1 MLPTPQK
8 NSVSQLQKNQPVME
22 QVKKQRAPAE
32 NMDVV
37 EILEKSVGARGGD
50 AVQFNN
56 ELAHMVNS
64 SPNVRV
70 IRANNSLF
78 IYINHKDG
86 SVKVYL
92 ETADT
97 PRNLVD
103 SIQQFGLAMKK
114 SGFKTGQFD
123 VQNPQILKAVKM
135 AGIPVSLQSTN
146 TVSPDG
152 KTPAMSAVMEF

>member
-1 MLPTPQK
+1 MQ
-8 NSVSQLQKNQPVME
+8 

-70 IRANNSLF
+70 IRTNNSLF
-78 IYINHKDG
+78 IYFNHKDG
-86 SVKVYL
+86 NVKVYL

-103 SIQQFGLAMKK
+103 SIRQFGLAMKK
-114 SGFKTGQFD
+114 CGFKTGQFD
-123 VQNPQILKAVKM
+123 VLNPLILKAVKM
-135 AGIPVSLQSTN
+135 AGIPVSVQSTN
-146 TVSPDG
+146 TFSLDG

>member
-1 MLPTPQK
+1 
-8 NSVSQLQKNQPVME
+8 ME

-32 NMDVV
+32 SMDVV
-37 EILEKSVGARGGD
+37 DILEKSAGIRGAN
-50 AVQFNN
+50 AVDVNN

-78 IYINHKDG
+78 VYFNHKNG
-86 SVKVYL
+86 NVKVYL

-152 KTPAMSAVMEF
+152 KTPLMTAVMEF

>member
-8 NSVSQLQKNQPVME
+8 KPDFEFQKNQPVME

-56 ELAHMVNS
+56 ELAHMVGS

>member
-8 NSVSQLQKNQPVME
+8 KSDFEFQKNQPVME

-37 EILEKSVGARGGD
+37 EILEKSAGMRGAN
-50 AVQFNN
+50 AVDVNN

-78 IYINHKDG
+78 IYFNHKNG
-86 SVKVYL
+86 NVKVYL

-103 SIQQFGLAMKK
+103 SIKQFGLAMGK

-152 KTPAMSAVMEF
+152 KTPLMTAVMEF

>member
-1 MLPTPQK
+1 
-8 NSVSQLQKNQPVME
+8 ME

-37 EILEKSVGARGGD
+37 EILEKSSGLTTDD

-56 ELAHMVNS
+56 ELAHMVNF
-64 SPNVRV
+64 SPDVRV

-78 IYINHKDG
+78 IYFNHRNG
-86 SVKVYL
+86 NVKIYL
-92 ETADT
+92 ETADK
-97 PRNLVD
+97 PKELID
-103 SIQQFGLAMKK
+103 SIKQFGMAMKK

-123 VQNPQILKAVKM
+123 VQNPFFLNAVKM
-135 AGIPVSLQSTN
+135 SGMPVSVQSTN
-146 TVSPDG
+146 MVSPDG